1 MATGW
6 ACAVI
11 RCEQIEERLDGVVL
25 LRVQFSIGDADPEIV
40 GPLVAGR
47 EEAGRLVGQVL
58 DALFA
63 SLGDPRTGLD
73 GPAAT
78 PSDS

>member
-11 RCEQIEERLDGVVL
+11 RCERIEEDLDGSGSVVL
-25 LRVQFSIGDADPEIV
+25 LRVQFSLGDADPEIV
-40 GPLVAGR
+40 GPLVAQR
-47 EEAGRLVGQVL
+47 AEAGRLVGQVL

-63 SLGDPRTGLD
+63 SLD

-78 PSDS
+78 SSDS